1 MSIKLISID
10 VDGTL
15 INDHEEITPLTEKAL
30 KEAKNKGVKIVITT
44 GRPLHCFQQY
54 LDQLDINHS
63 DEQYVVDFNGS
74 MVQTTSGKT
83 LMKKIL
89 TFDQYRDIELYAR
102 KRGVRIYLT
111 TPECMYTSNEDI
123 SQVAI
128 NESAK
133 LGNPIRFR
141 TLDELE
147 RIKDNIIPVK
157 AMMLDNE
164 SLIDKTEKELTPEAK
179 SRFTVLRSEYTY
191 LEWINKTATKE
202 SALQTLIDKLG
213 IKPEEV
219 MSLGNGYNDIGCIKL
234 AGIGVAMKGSAQKIL
249 DSADYIADDCNH
261 DGVGKAVNKFV
272 NEKQS

>member
-10 VDGTL
+10 IDGTL
-15 INDHEEITPLTEKAL
+15 VNDHEEITPLTEKAL
-30 KEAKNKGVKIVITT
+30 KTAKENGVKLVITT

-54 LDQLDINHS
+54 LDKLGINHQ
-63 DEQYVVDFNGS
+63 DDQYVVDFNGS
-74 MVQTTSGKT
+74 LIQTTSGKT
-83 LMKKIL
+83 LMKKTL
-89 TFDQYRDIELYAR
+89 TFDEYRDIELYAR
-102 KRGVRIYLT
+102 RRGIRVYLT

-128 NESAK
+128 EESAK

-147 RIKDNIIPVK
+147 RMKDDIVPVK
-157 AMMLDNE
+157 AMMLDSE
-164 SLIDKTEKELTPEAK
+164 PLIDKTEKELTPEAK
-179 SRFTVLRSEYTY
+179 SRFSILRSEYTY

-202 SALQTLIDKLG
+202 AALQELIDKLG
-213 IKPEEV
+213 IKRSEV

-234 AGIGVAMKGSAQKIL
+234 AGIGVAMKGSAQAVL

-261 DGVGKAVNKFV
+261 DGVGKAVDKFV
-272 NEKQS
+272 NNK